1 VPERTRVPEPFLL
14 VLGLAAT
21 IAGAIVARRLAL
33 PAPIVFVLGGT
44 LLAFVPGLPPI
55 RIAPDW
61 IFLAVL
67 PPLLFSAGW
76 ATDWKLF
83 RANLRPILLLA
94 VGLVIVSTVIVAAV
108 AQRILPELGWAAAFV
123 LGAVVSPPDAVA
135 AGALFERFSIPRRI
149 VAVVEGEGM
158 VNDATALVIYGYAVA
173 AVTTG
178 AFSLPAAAVSF
189 VFIAAGGVA
198 VGIGVTWLTV
208 KVTMLL
214 NRYELN
220 DATIQNVLLIAAPY
234 VAYLTGQ
241 ALHVSAVLATVV
253 AGIALARRSVY
264 LTPEAR
270 LIGINV
276 WTLWIYL
283 LNAFLFL
290 AIGLQV
296 RTIVRDDPHA
306 LALLP
311 PALAISA
318 VLIVV
323 RLLWVFPAA
332 WLPRQIPAI
341 ARRDPLPPWSYIT
354 IIGWS
359 GMRGIVSLAAAL
371 ALPLTTAT
379 GAPFPGRDA
388 IAVVTFVVILVTLV
402 GQGLTLIPIL
412 QWLHVREEGDT
423 AARDIAARV
432 AALEE
437 GLAELRKL
445 DAAAADAQQHEI
457 VQRQIDEYVH
467 RIEHLRGHEGHK
479 EPAESSASKFDHDVQ
494 WKALQAERRK
504 IATLRDA
511 GKIPDEVFRTIQYDL
526 DLAESRLV

>member
-1 VPERTRVPEPFLL
+1 MPQPFLL

-21 IAGAIVARRLAL
+21 VAGAIIARRLAL

-44 LLAFVPGLPPI
+44 LLAFVPGLPAI

-76 ATDWKLF
+76 QTDWKLF

-94 VGLVIVSTVIVAAV
+94 VGLVIVSTIAAAV
-108 AQRILPELGWAAAFV
+108 VAERILPELSWAGAFV
-123 LGAVVSPPDAVA
+123 LGAIVSPPDAVA
-135 AGALFERFSIPRRI
+135 AGAIFERFSIPRRI

-158 VNDATALVIYGYAVA
+158 INDATALVIYGYAVA
-173 AVTTG
+173 AVATG
-178 AFSLPAAAVSF
+178 AFSLPAAALSF
-189 VFIAAGGVA
+189 VVIASGGIA
-198 VGIGVTWLTV
+198 VGLGVTWLV
-208 KVTMLL
+208 IQIIRLL
-214 NRYELN
+214 KRYELD
-220 DATIQNVLLIAAPY
+220 DATIENVVLIAAPY
-234 VAYLTGQ
+234 GAYLGGQ

-253 AGIALARRSVY
+253 AGIALARRSVVF
-264 LTPEAR
+264 TPEGR
-270 LIGINV
+270 MIGINV

-283 LNAFLFL
+283 INAFLFL

-306 LALLP
+306 LGLLP

-318 VLIVV
+318 VLVVV
-323 RLLWVFPAA
+323 RLLWVYPAA
-332 WLPRQIPAI
+332 WLPRQIPAV
-341 ARRDPLPPWSYIT
+341 ARRDPLPPWPYLAV
-354 IIGWS
+354 IGWS

-371 ALPLTTAT
+371 ALPLTTAN

-412 QWLHVREEGDT
+412 QWLHVSEDGDP
-423 AARDIAARV
+423 AARDIAARI

-437 GLAELRKL
+437 GLHELRTL
-445 DAAAADAQQHEI
+445 DAQAADPQQHEI

-467 RIEHLRGHEGHK
+467 RIEHLRGHEGHRV
-479 EPAESSASKFDHDVQ
+479 PDESSASKYDHDVQ
-494 WKALQAERRK
+494 WRALQAERRK
-504 IATLRDA
+504 IATLRDD

-526 DLAESRLV
+526 DLAESRLL